1 LVNGKRRHTTA
12 NLAVLGGSPDSGSA
26 TTDLSFVPTGAIGR
40 VEVLQDGAA
49 AQYGSDAIA
58 GVVNIILTNADHGG
72 AFSLTGGKNY
82 ENGG

>member
-1 LVNGKRRHTTA
+1 
-12 NLAVLGGSPDSGSA
+12 
-26 TTDLSFVPTGAIGR
+26 PTGAIGR

-58 GVVNIILTNADHGG
+58 GVVNIILKNADHGG

-82 ENGG
+82 ENGGKTAATSLNAGFKIGDRGFINVTGEYKF